1 MRENMALLRWLET
14 AVSGIR
20 FKPDRLAVRAELY
33 AHLEDKA
40 LDLQR
45 IFPDMDPDETRD
57 RALSAM
63 GDAWEVK
70 QELARV
76 HRPWLGYLWTASRA
90 MVWAALALVLVLVL
104 DSGLPSL
111 GERWQKL
118 REVRTVG
125 AALYEDGAPAGRGSG
140 WRSSMWRG
148 KPGWGG
154 A

>member
-45 IFPDMDPDETRD
+45 IFPDIDPDEARD

-63 GDAWEVK
+63 GNPEELK
-70 QELARV
+70 KELAEFMQAEKASV
-76 HRPWLGYLWTASRA
+76 HASN
-90 MVWAALALVLVLVL
+90 
-104 DSGLPSL
+104 
-111 GERWQKL
+111 Q
-118 REVRTVG
+118 
-125 AALYEDGAPAGRGSG
+125 
-140 WRSSMWRG
+140 
-148 KPGWGG
+148 
-154 A
+154 